1 MPRWLRVR
9 IRYFAL
15 AVGTILLGLA
25 VHLRGGAL
33 SPDAR
38 DILGDALW
46 AAMAAWW
53 IAAIA
58 PAIGLSWRATMALAF
73 CLAIEFSQLVHVP
86 ALDTLRRTTVGHLAL
101 GSGFDLRDFASYT
114 AGVLAAVPGRTD
126 SWLVPGRAGQR
137 SRRDQIRGLGPVTR
151 DRLVRMTRYLRPNS
165 WGTSRSAAPPTRSSW
180 SRPAQNTNASL
191 RNRSRRSS
199 QQLAADRR

>member
-1 MPRWLRVR
+1 MRETPGEMSCVWISGANELAEWLPSYALRSRARAELMTRRARMPRWLRVR
-9 IRYFAL
+9 MRYFAL

-53 IAAIA
+53 IAAVA

-73 CLAIEFSQLVHVP
+73 CFAIEFSQLVHVP

-101 GSGFDLRDFASYT
+101 GSGFDPRDFASYA
-114 AGVLAAVPGRTD
+114 AGVLAAYSSNGLMVGSRKGRSVET
-126 SWLVPGRAGQR
+126 AG
-137 SRRDQIRGLGPVTR
+137 
-151 DRLVRMTRYLRPNS
+151 
-165 WGTSRSAAPPTRSSW
+165 
-180 SRPAQNTNASL
+180 
-191 RNRSRRSS
+191 
-199 QQLAADRR
+199 